1 MALSCEKHSCFIYDR
16 GGKRQ
21 IGVIEPLTRVKWERI
36 RDDISV
42 ATVYAKAVSADCG
55 RALGLLEAGRAELV
69 IFRGKIRVWE
79 GPIIRISYQA
89 QDVEIEAHDVVYY
102 LTRTIM
108 WNEYDNR
115 YPNQAFVLDR
125 LKRVFE
131 AELSR
136 KEALDP
142 PVNILSN
149 VNYIYATGEAVEAST
164 AAHTLPYELTVF
176 DHLDNYAARGGI
188 DYVAVGRSILLFD
201 VHQRIGQTATV
212 TADDFIGDPV
222 ITQYGADLASRVVM
236 TDGKGHW
243 GSAGGIDP
251 YYGEWE
257 VLHQAYDENAILAGS
272 APPTTAEM
280 ESQAERKYAEG
291 KTPPLVVRI
300 PDGTRLNP
308 NGVLTIED
316 LVPGVWIPL
325 TATVPGRTLSQMQ
338 KLDNMKVE
346 ETAGKGEVIT
356 VTFSAAYVD
365 TKFVE
370 DPTP

>member
-1 MALSCEKHSCFIYDR
+1 
-16 GGKRQ
+16 
-21 IGVIEPLTRVKWERI
+21 
-36 RDDISV
+36 
-42 ATVYAKAVSADCG
+42 
-55 RALGLLEAGRAELV
+55 
-69 IFRGKIRVWE
+69 
-79 GPIIRISYQA
+79 
-89 QDVEIEAHDVVYY
+89 
-102 LTRTIM
+102 M

-115 YPNQAFVLDR
+115 YPNQQFVLDR
-125 LKRVFE
+125 LKRVFL

-142 PVNILSN
+142 PVNVLSN
-149 VNYIYATGEAVEAST
+149 VQYLYATGEAVEAST
-164 AAHTLPYELTVF
+164 AAHTLPYEMTVF

-212 TADDFIGDPV
+212 TADDFIGDPI
-222 ITQYGADLASRVVM
+222 ITQYGADLATRVVM

-243 GSAGGIDP
+243 GSAGGVDP

-257 VLHQAYDENAILAGS
+257 VLHQAYDENAILAGN

-280 ESQAERKYAEG
+280 ESQAERKYTQG
-291 KTPPLVVRI
+291 KVPPMVVRV
-300 PDGTRLNP
+300 PDNTRLNP
-308 NGVLTIED
+308 NGVLTVED

-338 KLDNMKVE
+338 KLDSMRVE
-346 ETAGKGEVIT
+346 ETAGKGEVIS